1 VIEQEGYS
9 EECTRVPGG
18 EIPRESR
25 QQILEN
31 SFRKTGAEKEKSNGR
46 RARKGGDSEERASER
61 EGERER
67 ERERERAREEEED
80 GGKRPWKKMKFARD
94 RRIPDEYQ

>member
-1 VIEQEGYS
+1 MYEGAT
-9 EECTRVPGG
+9 ERRGG

-46 RARKGGDSEERASER
+46 GLKGKEHA
-61 EGERER
+61 
-67 ERERERAREEEED
+67 RARESGRQSER
-80 GGKRPWKKMKFARD
+80 GGGERRRKEAVEKNEIRD

>member
-46 RARKGGDSEERASER
+46 RARKGGDSERASER

-67 ERERERAREEEED
+67 ERESER
-80 GGKRPWKKMKFARD
+80 GGGRWRKEAVEKNEIRA
-94 RRIPDEYQ
+94 